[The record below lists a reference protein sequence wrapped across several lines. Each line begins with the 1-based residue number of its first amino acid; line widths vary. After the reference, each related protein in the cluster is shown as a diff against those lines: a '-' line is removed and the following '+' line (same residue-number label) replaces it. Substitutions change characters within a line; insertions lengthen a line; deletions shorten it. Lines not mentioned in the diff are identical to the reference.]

1 MKEIALPLH
10 PAPARVWI
18 AVVALGICA
27 FSIVT
32 SELAPVGML
41 SARGGGFS
49 PDGIRRGPRRH
60 RLWLGRRAPAALL
73 SGAMPTRISRKALLV
88 GLMLILAFSCLA
100 ATRSYSMFA
109 LMSARMIGARRMAP
123 SGP

>member
-41 SARGGGFS
+41 SALGGGFS

-60 RLWLGRRAPAALL
+60 RLWLGRRPGGSAFRRNA
-73 SGAMPTRISRKALLV
+73 GAYFRKALLV

>member
-41 SARGGGFS
+41 SA
-49 PDGIRRGPRRH
+49 
-60 RLWLGRRAPAALL
+60 
-73 SGAMPTRISRKALLV
+73 
-88 GLMLILAFSCLA
+88 LA
-100 ATRSYSMFA
+100 ADFTRRNPAWASPSPP
-109 LMSARMIGARRMAP
+109 MA
-123 SGP
+123 G

>member
-41 SARGGGFS
+41 SALGGGFS

-60 RLWLGRRAPAALL
+60 RLWLGRRPGGSAFRRNAGAYFPQGAAGRADADPRVFLPRRNPVL
-73 SGAMPTRISRKALLV
+73 FDVRPDERPHDWRP
-88 GLMLILAFSCLA
+88 
-100 ATRSYSMFA
+100 
-109 LMSARMIGARRMAP
+109 RRMAP